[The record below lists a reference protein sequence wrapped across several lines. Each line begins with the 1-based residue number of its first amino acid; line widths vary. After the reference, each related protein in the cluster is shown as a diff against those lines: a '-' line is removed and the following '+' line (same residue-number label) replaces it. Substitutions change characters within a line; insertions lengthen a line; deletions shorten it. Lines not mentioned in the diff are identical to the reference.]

1 MPSGHSSSS
10 HSSSS
15 SGSSSG
21 GSHSGFSGGSHSG
34 FSGGSSGGGD
44 HSPYNDNLT
53 HNSDSFFPFHI
64 QGLLWFIIVAVIFV
78 IILWK
83 VDIKEELNR
92 HSNSDAVIYQTVS
105 NTGDSGTSNTASN
118 NSAATSE
125 TSRRSTQSFKKYSP
139 GYGIVHDHIY
149 VPEIGRE
156 CTYDANSDNY
166 YDKDT
171 DCYFWLNNNVTPP
184 IWQYWYQ
191 GISSDYG
198 DYGWM
203 EYDYDK
209 QCWFIETE
217 KGKWEELPSYYNT
230 DKLWHMDKPTQGRY
244 YGQDSIYVPALGREC
259 PYKEYISCYV
269 DEETHTYFYY
279 NTYLRPAQWL
289 YWYEDYGW
297 LMYDS
302 QNAKWY
308 RLDEYLSGVKWV
320 EMPSDW
326 NDPKVWHLDSN

>member
-21 GSHSGFSGGSHSG
+21 GSNSV

-44 HSPYNDNLT
+44 HESYNDN
-53 HNSDSFFPFHI
+53 DSIDINNQSIFPFHI
-64 QGLLWFIIVAVIFV
+64 QGILWFAGIIALFVVI
-78 IILWK
+78 LLK
-83 VDIKEELNR
+83 VNIKDELNKS
-92 HSNSDAVIYQTVS
+92 SNTDNVVIYETV
-105 NTGDSGTSNTASN
+105 NDTGNSGPVNTAGTTTGT
-118 NSAATSE
+118 AYV
-125 TSRRSTQSFKKYSP
+125 STRSFKKFSP

-171 DCYFWLNNNVTPP
+171 DCYFWLNNIVTPP

-203 EYDYDK
+203 EYDYSK
-209 QCWFIETE
+209 NAWFIETE